1 MILGRFLRHAALLIA
16 VHVGIAMLAGICLY
30 LVVDFVEVGNLA
42 VERGEDDL
50 LRLSV
55 LNLPR
60 VARLM
65 LPVAAPIG
73 TLSALSGLIRRRE
86 LVAWFGAGASPA
98 TLLRPVAAVSLLAG
112 LIFALNSELLIP
124 PSAAAVGVL
133 RQKIGLG
140 QSPLEGLGRR
150 QSWFRGTDFV
160 YHVSSLPDPSGQRA
174 SGVMMLRLDSG
185 RVAER
190 WDLAELVK
198 TTGSSWIGKDSVR
211 RSFSGD
217 EGLETSRDAER
228 PVPVREAPRDFVMS
242 VVAPERLPLLELV
255 RTASARDRLGRP
267 TRAHWMEAHRRLSQ
281 PLSLALVM
289 FAAAGVAIRL
299 GRRQTLARALGIG
312 AILGSAMWLAGD
324 FTTLFGLSGTLAPWV
339 AAWVL
344 PLSVAGGAALA
355 WRRALAFGVA
365 ER

>member
-1 MILGRFLRHAALLIA
+1 MILGRFLRHAALTIA
-16 VHVGIAMLAGICLY
+16 VHLGIAMLAGICLY

-65 LPVAAPIG
+65 IPVAAPIG

-86 LVAWFGAGASPA
+86 VVAWFGAGASPA
-98 TLLRPVAAVSLLAG
+98 MILRPVAAVSLLTG

-174 SGVMMLRLDSG
+174 SGVMMLRLDRG
-185 RVAER
+185 RLAER
-190 WDLAELVK
+190 WDLDELEK
-198 TTGSSWIGKDSVR
+198 TGGGWIAKGSVQ
-211 RSFSGD
+211 RSFTGD
-217 EGLETSRDAER
+217 EGLQTSREAER
-228 PVPVREAPRDFVMS
+228 AVPVREAPRDFVMS

-255 RTASARDRLGRP
+255 RTAAARDRLGRP
-267 TRAHWMEAHRRLSQ
+267 TRAHWMEAHRRLTQ
-281 PLSLALVM
+281 PLSLMLMMV
-289 FAAAGVAIRL
+289 AAAGVAIRL
-299 GRRQTLARALGIG
+299 GRRQTLARALGVG
-312 AILGSAMWLAGD
+312 AVLGSAMWLAGD

-344 PLSVAGGAALA
+344 PLTVAAGAAQV
-355 WRRALAFGVA
+355 WRRALAFGLS